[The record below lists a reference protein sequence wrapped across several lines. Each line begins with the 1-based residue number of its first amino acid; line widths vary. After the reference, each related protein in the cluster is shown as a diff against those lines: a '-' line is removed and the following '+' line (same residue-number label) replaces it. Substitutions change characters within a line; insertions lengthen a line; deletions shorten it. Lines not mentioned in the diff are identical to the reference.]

1 MTVHTAPRAL
11 IDHLKHTG
19 VVFDLLP
26 HPHTESALAEAKA
39 LGVDAADV
47 AKTIVLSTPDGF
59 VRAVLPATRRL
70 DLPKVRDRLGT
81 NDVRLATEEVLA
93 GAYPEFELGAVPP
106 LAEDS
111 GDRVLVDERLV
122 DAGWIVFEAGTH
134 EESLRLQTTDLLR
147 LTGGRTVD
155 ICED

>member
-11 IDHLKHTG
+11 IDHLKHAG

-26 HPHTESALAEAKA
+26 HPHTETALAEAKA

-70 DLPKVRDRLGT
+70 DLHKVRDRLGT
-81 NDVRLATEEVLA
+81 HDVRLATEEVLA

-106 LAEDS
+106 LAEHT

-122 DAGWIVFEAGTH
+122 DGGWIVFEAGTH
-134 EESLRLQTTDLLR
+134 EESLRLQTIDLLR